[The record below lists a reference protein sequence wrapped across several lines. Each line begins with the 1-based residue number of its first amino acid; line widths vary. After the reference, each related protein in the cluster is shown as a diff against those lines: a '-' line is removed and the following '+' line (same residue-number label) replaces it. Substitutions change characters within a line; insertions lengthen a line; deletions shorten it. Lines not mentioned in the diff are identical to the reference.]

1 MKFVLNLTLTLLIF
15 PVLFFIGCKGNK
27 KESDSY
33 RLKQDTIIISFDKK
47 SNFVLDSLFFDS
59 LSSKLPELADY
70 TEQARRFYSNREWSY
85 AWFNENGLRE
95 HAGFLFQFL
104 QNTRLE
110 GIRDSLSI
118 LPEIMERLN
127 IYSVKDSLL
136 QPDRTLESMLSISF
150 FWYTDKSWTGL
161 PEEKSKA
168 MSWFL
173 PRMHID
179 KEEWLDSALV
189 HSPDGSLL
197 SKAVFRQYYWLR
209 KYLVQYDSLSK
220 TGGWMPVIFPSR
232 SLRYG
237 DSDSLLAAVSKSLY
251 LHGDLASADSTG
263 VYDSTLYLGV
273 VRFQKRH
280 GLSPDGV
287 LGKKFYE
294 ALNVSVED
302 RIEQILINMERSRW
316 MPSDYPQRYLIVN
329 IPDFTLYA
337 YDKGIQIWNMN
348 VVVGK
353 EIHETVSF
361 SGEMRNVV
369 FNPYWVVPPGILYD
383 EIIPGVIKKPN
394 YLSSHNMEM
403 VDGSGKVISSSS
415 VDWKKYTKRGFPYTI
430 RQKPGSSNSLGKVKF
445 LFPNSHN
452 IYLHDSPSRSLYI
465 QEKRAFSHGC
475 VRLSYPEKLA
485 NFVLEPE
492 GWTPERVKKALLP
505 GKESWVKL
513 ENKLA
518 VYIVYFTS
526 WVENDG
532 QLHFRNDVYKRDEKL
547 KNEMIPPSVVDSSA
561 FTIQ

>member
-1 MKFVLNLTLTLLIF
+1 MKINHKFTIHFFLIVF
-15 PVLFFIGCKGNK
+15 LALHGCKSGSTNHTDQPIK
-27 KESDSY
+27 
-33 RLKQDTIIISFDKK
+33 DTIITSFDVK

-59 LSSKLPELADY
+59 LAITLPELITY
-70 TEQARRFYSNREWSY
+70 SEQARRFYSNRDWSY
-85 AWFNENGLRE
+85 AWFKEDGLRE

-104 QNTRLE
+104 QSARLE
-110 GIRDSLSI
+110 GIKDSLSI
-118 LPEIMERLN
+118 LPTLSERLS

-136 QPDRTLESMLSISF
+136 QPDRMLESMLTISF
-150 FWYTDKSWTGL
+150 FWYADKSWTGL

-209 KYLVQYDSLSK
+209 KQLVQYDSLSK
-220 TGGWMPVIFPSR
+220 GESWMPVAYPNK

-237 DSDSLLAAVSKSLY
+237 DADSLLVAISKSLY
-251 LHGDLASADSTG
+251 LHGDLESADSST
-263 VYDSTLYLGV
+263 VYDSTLYTGV

-280 GLSPDGV
+280 GLTPDGV

-294 ALNVSVED
+294 ALNVSVAD

-329 IPDFTLYA
+329 IPDFNLYA
-337 YDKGIQIWNMN
+337 YENGIQIWNMN

-361 SGEMRNVV
+361 SGEMKNVV
-369 FNPYWVVPPGILYD
+369 FNPYWVVPTGILYN
-383 EIIPGVIKKPN
+383 EIIPGIIKKAN

-403 VDGSGKVISSSS
+403 VNSSGKVIASST
-415 VDWKKYTKRGFPYTI
+415 VDWKKYTKSGFPYTI
-430 RQKPGSSNSLGKVKF
+430 RQKPGTSNSLGKVKF
-445 LFPNSHN
+445 LFPNSHS
-452 IYLHDSPSRSLYI
+452 IYLHDTPSRSLFKE
-465 QEKRAFSHGC
+465 EKRAFSHGC
-475 VRLSYPEKLA
+475 IRVSDPEKLA
-485 NFVLEPE
+485 NYVLEPE
-492 GWTPERVKKALLP
+492 GWTPERVTKAMLP

-513 ENKLA
+513 ENKLP
-518 VYIVYFTS
+518 VYIVYFTA
-526 WVENDG
+526 WVETDG
-532 QLHFRNDVYKRDEKL
+532 QLHFRNDVYHRDEKL
-547 KNEMIPPSVVDSSA
+547 KNEMIPPTVVDSTA

>member
-1 MKFVLNLTLTLLIF
+1 MKINNKNSIHFFIFVLLSLH
-15 PVLFFIGCKGNK
+15 GCTGAKNK
-27 KESDSY
+27 ENDEPIK
-33 RLKQDTIIISFDKK
+33 DTIITSFDVK
-47 SNFVLDSLFFDS
+47 SNFILDSLFFDS
-59 LSSKLPELADY
+59 LAIAHPDLATY
-70 TEQARRFYSNREWSY
+70 TEQARRFYSNRDWSY
-85 AWFNENGLRE
+85 AWFKEDGLRE

-104 QNTRLE
+104 QSARLE
-110 GIRDSLSI
+110 GIQDSLSI
-118 LPEIMERLN
+118 LPTLSERLS

-136 QPDRTLESMLSISF
+136 QPDRTLEAMLTISF

-209 KYLVQYDSLSK
+209 KQLVQYDSLSK
-220 TGGWMPVIFPSR
+220 AEAWSPVVYPER
-232 SLRYG
+232 VLRIG
-237 DSDSLLAAVSKSLY
+237 DIDSTLLAIGKSLF
-251 LHGDLASADSTG
+251 LHGDLDSMTTSIEF
-263 VYDSTLYLGV
+263 DSTLYVGAT
-273 VRFQKRH
+273 RFQKRH
-280 GLSPDGV
+280 GLTPDGV

-316 MPSDYPQRYLIVN
+316 MPSDYPQCYLIVN
-329 IPDFTLYA
+329 IPDFNLYA
-337 YDKGIQIWNMN
+337 YDNGIQIWNMN

-383 EIIPGVIKKPN
+383 EIIPGIIKKPN
-394 YLSSHNMEM
+394 YLSSHNMEL
-403 VDGSGKVISSSS
+403 VNASGKVISSST
-415 VDWKKYTKRGFPYTI
+415 VDWKKYTKSGFPYTI
-430 RQKPGSSNSLGKVKF
+430 RQKPGTSNSLGKVKF

-452 IYLHDSPSRSLYI
+452 IYLHDSPARSLYK
-465 QEKRAFSHGC
+465 EENRAFSHGC
-475 VRLSYPEKLA
+475 VRLSDPEKLA
-485 NFVLEPE
+485 NYVLEPE

-513 ENKLA
+513 ENKLP
-518 VYIVYFTS
+518 VYIVYFTA

-532 QLHFRNDVYKRDEKL
+532 QLHFRKDVYHRDEKL
-547 KNEMIPPSVVDSSA
+547 KNELIPPAVVDSASLS
-561 FTIQ
+561 IQ

>member
-1 MKFVLNLTLTLLIF
+1 M
-15 PVLFFIGCKGNK
+15 
-27 KESDSY
+27 
-33 RLKQDTIIISFDKK
+33 
-47 SNFVLDSLFFDS
+47 DSLFFDS
-59 LSSKLPELADY
+59 LSTTLSSLTTY
-70 TEQARRFYSNREWSY
+70 TEQARRFYSNRNWSY
-85 AWFNENGLRE
+85 AWFKEDGLRE
-95 HAGFLFQFL
+95 HVGFLFQFL
-104 QNTRLE
+104 QSAHLE
-110 GIRDSLSI
+110 GIKDSLSI
-118 LPEIMERLN
+118 LPTLSERLS

-136 QPDRTLESMLSISF
+136 QPDRTLEAMLTISF

-209 KYLVQYDSLSK
+209 KQLVQYDSLSK
-220 TGGWMPVIFPSR
+220 AEPWSQVVYPDR
-232 SLRYG
+232 ALRIG
-237 DSDSLLAAVSKSLY
+237 DTDSILLAIGKSLF
-251 LHGDLASADSTG
+251 LHGDLDSMHSTILF
-263 VYDSTLYLGV
+263 DSTLHEGA

-280 GLSPDGV
+280 GLTLDGV

-294 ALNVSVED
+294 ALNVSVEA

-329 IPDFTLYA
+329 IPDFNLYA

-383 EIIPGVIKKPN
+383 EIIPGIIKN
-394 YLSSHNMEM
+394 ASYLSSHNMEM
-403 VDGSGKVISSSS
+403 INGSGKVIASSS
-415 VDWKKYTKRGFPYTI
+415 VDWKKYTKSGFPYTI
-430 RQKPGSSNSLGKVKF
+430 RQKPGASNSLGKVKF

-452 IYLHDSPSRSLYI
+452 IYLHDSPSRSLYKA
-465 QEKRAFSHGC
+465 EKRAFSHGC
-475 VRLSYPEKLA
+475 VRLSDPEKLA
-485 NFVLEPE
+485 NYVLEPE

-513 ENKLA
+513 ENKLP
-518 VYIVYFTS
+518 VYIVYFTA

-532 QLHFRNDVYKRDEKL
+532 QLHFRNDVYHRDEKL
-547 KNEMIPPSVVDSSA
+547 KNEMIPPAVVDSTA

>member
-1 MKFVLNLTLTLLIF
+1 MKFKF
-15 PVLFFIGCKGNK
+15 YHSFQVLFFASLILFGCKSGSTNNTDQPIK
-27 KESDSY
+27 
-33 RLKQDTIIISFDKK
+33 DTIITSFDVK
-47 SNFVLDSLFFDS
+47 SNFILDSLFFDS
-59 LSSKLPELADY
+59 LAIAHPDLATY
-70 TEQARRFYSNREWSY
+70 TEQARRFYSNRDWSY
-85 AWFNENGLRE
+85 AWFKEDGLRE

-104 QNTRLE
+104 QSARLE
-110 GIRDSLSI
+110 GIQDSLSI
-118 LPEIMERLN
+118 LPTLSERLS

-136 QPDRTLESMLSISF
+136 QPDRTLETMLTISF

-209 KYLVQYDSLSK
+209 KYLVQYDRLSK
-220 TGGWMPVIFPSR
+220 AEPWSPVVYPESA
-232 SLRYG
+232 LRIG
-237 DSDSLLAAVSKSLY
+237 DADSILLAIGKSLF
-251 LHGDLASADSTG
+251 LHGDLDSMHSTIE
-263 VYDSTLYLGV
+263 YDSTLYRGAI
-273 VRFQKRH
+273 RFQKRH
-280 GLSPDGV
+280 GLTPYGV

-294 ALNVSVED
+294 ALNVSVAD

-329 IPDFTLYA
+329 IPDFNLYA
-337 YDKGIQIWNMN
+337 YDNGIQIWNMN

-383 EIIPGVIKKPN
+383 EIIPGIIKKPN

-403 VDGSGKVISSSS
+403 VNASGKVISSSS
-415 VDWKKYTKRGFPYTI
+415 VDWKKYTKSGFPYTI
-430 RQKPGSSNSLGKVKF
+430 RQIPGTSNSLGKVKF

-452 IYLHDSPSRSLYI
+452 IYLHDSPSRSLYKA
-465 QEKRAFSHGC
+465 EKRAFSHGC
-475 VRLSYPEKLA
+475 IRLSDPEKLA
-485 NFVLEPE
+485 NYVLAPE

-513 ENKLA
+513 ENKLP
-518 VYIVYFTS
+518 VYIVYFTA

-532 QLHFRNDVYKRDEKL
+532 QLHFRNDVYHRDEKL
-547 KNEMIPPSVVDSSA
+547 KNEMIPPAIVDSSA